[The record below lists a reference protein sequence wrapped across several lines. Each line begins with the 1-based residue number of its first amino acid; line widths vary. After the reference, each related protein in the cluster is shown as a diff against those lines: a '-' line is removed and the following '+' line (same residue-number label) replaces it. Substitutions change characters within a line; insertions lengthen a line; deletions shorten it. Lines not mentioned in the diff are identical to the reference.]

1 MKIVAGTSN
10 PDLAA
15 AIAKKLGIEQI
26 SMQIAKFPN
35 GEKRVWIQDEKKVRG
50 ERIVV
55 VQSFSNPT
63 DENIIEFLLIT
74 DALER
79 MGARSISLV
88 LPWMGYS
95 FQDKVFRPGEP
106 IAAKVIADLV
116 SNAFIKRCFL
126 LDLHNSSIPA
136 FFSVPTDYVS
146 AMPVFT
152 DYVKKQIDLTEA
164 VVASPDFGGLK
175 RARSFAAALGLDL
188 VNIDK
193 HRDLRTGRVTAMGVH
208 GNVFGRTVIL
218 FDDAIL
224 SGGTVVEA
232 AALLKEQKAKQI
244 YFLATHGLF
253 VNKAQER
260 LQNSAVD
267 QIIITNSIHQTQ
279 KFAKLKILNVAPLF
293 ADRLKDWI

>member
-1 MKIVAGTSN
+1 MKLVAGTSN
-10 PDLAA
+10 STLADS
-15 AIAKKLGIEQI
+15 IAKKLGIEQI

-35 GEKRVWIQDEKKVRG
+35 GEKRVWIQDEAKVRG
-50 ERIVV
+50 EKIVI
-55 VQSFSNPT
+55 VQSFSHPT

-79 MGARSISLV
+79 LGARSASLV

-106 IAAKVIADLV
+106 VAAKVVANLV

-136 FFSVPTDYVS
+136 FFSVPTDYIS
-146 AMPVFT
+146 AIPLFT
-152 DYVKKQIDLTEA
+152 DFVKKKIDLNEA

-175 RARSFAAALGLDL
+175 RARSFAGSLGLDL
-188 VNIDK
+188 VKLDK
-193 HRDLRTGRVTAMGVH
+193 HRDLHTGKVTAMGVH

-224 SGGTVVEA
+224 SGGTVIEA
-232 AALLKEQKAKQI
+232 AAILKEQKAKKV

-260 LQNSAVD
+260 LQKSPVD
-267 QIIITNSIHQTQ
+267 QIVVTNSIHQTQ
-279 KFAKLKILNVAPLF
+279 KFNKLKILNVASLF